1 VYALNATTGAT
12 LWSVAL
18 AQAPYNLVAV
28 PKANV
33 DHAASIGSGCGNI
46 DPLGITGTPVIDP
59 ALGSAGTLFAVAET
73 WHGRTES
80 TTAPHTWAAT
90 PTLQPLGGFLID
102 DANVGANA
110 DGRLELFAR
119 GSDGAVWTTYQTS
132 PSGSW
137 ATWQTFGGFIPH
149 GLVGAGANADG
160 RMEIY
165 VRGDDGAVWTK
176 YQTARGDW
184 SNWLS
189 FGGIVIGNISVSN
202 NQDGRQQI
210 FFRGS
215 DSAVW
220 TKAQVPSGDLND
232 YQSLGGTASHDPAS
246 GANPSTGKIDDFLV
260 GNDANI
266 WQQYQVTTN
275 GPSTTGHQ

>member
-1 VYALNATTGAT
+1 V
-12 LWSVAL
+12 
-18 AQAPYNLVAV
+18 
-28 PKANV
+28 
-33 DHAASIGSGCGNI
+33 
-46 DPLGITGTPVIDP
+46 
-59 ALGSAGTLFAVAET
+59 
-73 WHGRTES
+73 
-80 TTAPHTWAAT
+80 
-90 PTLQPLGGFLID
+90 
-102 DANVGANA
+102 
-110 DGRLELFAR
+110 
-119 GSDGAVWTTYQTS
+119 
-132 PSGSW
+132 
-137 ATWQTFGGFIPH
+137 
-149 GLVGAGANADG
+149 
-160 RMEIY
+160 EIY

-220 TKAQVPSGDLND
+220 TKAQVPSGDWNA